1 VTGCH
6 IGAAGIIRTD
16 RPGKRDPEAAPAS
29 RRTRR
34 HARRRPSHC
43 YQRGLLPAL
52 IWRSLSGMAVAGTY
66 MPGLRALIDG
76 MAVASRAR
84 AADWFTS
91 FFLLGSSLSF
101 LLRQAGLMRT
111 GALVNGALGVIACC
125 LPGWCY
131 LTFSPRTASRNTEL
145 SPGLGPRQLGPA
157 VASPAASPQPTRQT
171 ARGDQEP
178 KSSVLSG
185 H

>member
-1 VTGCH
+1 VRPELFAL
-6 IGAAGIIRTD
+6 IG
-16 RPGKRDPEAAPAS
+16 PAS
-29 RRTRR
+29 ET
-34 HARRRPSHC
+34 PK
-43 YQRGLLPAL
+43 QPLLLDERDAMRVEDL
-52 IWRSLSGMAVAGTY
+52 RIATSGMAVAGTY